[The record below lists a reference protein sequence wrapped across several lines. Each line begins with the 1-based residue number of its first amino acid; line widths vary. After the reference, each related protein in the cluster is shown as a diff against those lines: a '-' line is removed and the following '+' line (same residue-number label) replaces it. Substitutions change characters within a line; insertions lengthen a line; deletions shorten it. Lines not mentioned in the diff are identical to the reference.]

1 MSTKIL
7 KMNLLKDHIFVKELF
22 KNTKLKL
29 KYCRKSFKVI
39 AKILMEPHQ
48 LCQEHLIH
56 KDQIILVE

>member
-29 KYCRKSFKVI
+29 KYCRKNFTVI

-48 LCQEHLIH
+48 
-56 KDQIILVE
+56 